1 MRRNLPPLWRFADLS
16 RPFDVVGMG
25 QCSLD
30 TVAVV
35 DGLPRFAGK
44 ERILEA
50 TRLPGGQVATA
61 LLACTRLGLRCAF
74 ASTVGDDSEAERML
88 APLRASGIDLAG
100 VRVRPGVA
108 SQTALILVD
117 RKSGERTVLWHRD
130 LRLSLSVGEVTEAQ
144 VMAGRVLHLDAG
156 DLEAAVWAAERARA
170 AGIPVVLDADT
181 PAPGI
186 ERLLAQVDFPIVS
199 SDFAEKH
206 FGTRSPAE
214 ALRGLVAL
222 GVRFAVVTLGDR
234 GAVGSDGAQVFES
247 PGFPVAVRDTTGA
260 GDVFHAAF
268 IWGLLEGLGA
278 VEILRAA
285 SAAAAM
291 SCRALGA
298 QSGLPTRAELLAF
311 LREHERAAPAGA
323 AGGPP
328 AT

>member
-1 MRRNLPPLWRFADLS
+1 MSEASPPLWRFTGAP
-16 RPFDVVGMG
+16 RPFDVVGVG

-30 TVAVV
+30 TVAVIE
-35 DGLPRFAGK
+35 GLPRFAGK

-74 ASTVGDDSEAERML
+74 ATTVGDDAEAAQVL
-88 APLRASGIDLAG
+88 APLRAAGIDLTG
-100 VRVRPGVA
+100 VCVRPGVA

-130 LRLSLSVGEVTEAQ
+130 PRLSLRAAELAESLVL
-144 VMAGRVLHLDAG
+144 AGRVLHLDAG
-156 DLEAAVWAAERARA
+156 DPDAAVFAAERARA

-181 PAPGI
+181 PSPGV

-199 SDFAEKH
+199 RDFAEKQ
-206 FGTRSPAE
+206 FGTRSPAK

-222 GVRFAVVTLGDR
+222 GARFAVVTLGER
-234 GAVGSDGAQVFES
+234 GAVGSAGAELVES
-247 PGFPVAVRDTTGA
+247 PAFPVAVRDTTGA

-268 IWGLLEGLGA
+268 VWGLLEGLGA
-278 VEILRAA
+278 REILRAA

-291 SCRALGA
+291 NCRALGA
-298 QSGLPTRAELLAF
+298 QGGLPSRAELLDF
-311 LREHERAAPAGA
+311 LREHDRGA
-323 AGGPP
+323 AEP
-328 AT
+328 AAAG